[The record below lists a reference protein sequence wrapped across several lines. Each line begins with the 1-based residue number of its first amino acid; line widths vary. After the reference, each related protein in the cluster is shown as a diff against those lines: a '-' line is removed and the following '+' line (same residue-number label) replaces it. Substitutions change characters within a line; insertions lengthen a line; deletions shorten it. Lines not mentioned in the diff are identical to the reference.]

1 VSIVIVQERVEDVK
15 MAKNE
20 FVLTRRTSREEASV
34 AFILFIT
41 EQMEKTNFGSV

>member
-1 VSIVIVQERVEDVK
+1 MSIWR
-15 MAKNE
+15 KNE
-20 FVLTRRTSREEASV
+20 FILTRCTSKEEEASV